1 MCEVVNAARGR
12 AGVAV
17 VAVVLALAGA
27 REVGAAGTL
36 GAVQIAPSVPQP
48 GQSVTLTVTG
58 QGSCTV
64 LVNFGDGTAKTL
76 KAGFPLAI
84 THAYALAGSYPLTV
98 AGGTPAKSTWPPAC
112 SGGPL
117 NRLVKVQTAPP
128 PPPTATPTK
137 TAPPQPTAT
146 PTAAPG
152 PGSPGGASRFDRV
165 VAPAPALAGALSTPT
180 PGPSRRL
187 GAAASAPPALS
198 LAAAGLGLTP
208 DRLDFPPLWNG
219 HKATKTVALH
229 ALADGLVVAG
239 LPDGS
244 FRIGEM
250 RVMGAGYQPV
260 SKTLLL
266 RNVAARV
273 TVAPWQIPSKAGDE
287 VQVDVVFEPKFDLFS
302 NTAGPKSATLTLKG
316 PGQRGGWSVDVPV
329 RGDFNGLQIGV
340 TVLLKDRELYAF
352 TGDARATATVRL
364 VGLDSPASGTLRAGK
379 MPPGVSAASV
389 QVSVPAGQTVEVS
402 VPLSLTW
409 GGGGLPADG
418 QPEDFELVFDYGGRS
433 ATAGG
438 SISPLP
444 MSVLG
449 TTDPTYRTDCG
460 VGKMWVQFSATVASD
475 RSGMNVWISSE
486 AFNKDLVNSRYV
498 YVEVDAGSLPVQF
511 ASLDVPNQPNPF
523 GSDQIA
529 DWKNTY
535 FASFSSSGN
544 LDAYVNLVRGNAR
557 IGCGLADG
565 IIAMPP
571 PYVMPWQA
579 QGAVNISGGM
589 QWGPVKFQ

>member
-1 MCEVVNAARGR
+1 MSDVVSATRGR
-12 AGVAV
+12 AGAAV
-17 VAVVLALAGA
+17 VAVVLAVAGG
-27 REVGAAGTL
+27 REVGAAGAL
-36 GAVQIAPSVPQP
+36 GAVQIAPGVPHP

-58 QGSCTV
+58 HGSCTA
-64 LVNFGDGTAKTL
+64 LVNFGDGTVKTL

-84 THAYALAGSYPLTV
+84 THAYAVSGSYLLTV
-98 AGGTPAKSTWPPAC
+98 KGVTPAKPKWPPAC

-117 NRLVKVQTAPP
+117 NRLVKVQPAPSP
-128 PPPTATPTK
+128 TPTATATK

-146 PTAAPG
+146 HTAGPG
-152 PGSPGGASRFDRV
+152 PGSPGGASRFGRE

-180 PGPSRRL
+180 PGPSRGI
-187 GAAASAPPALS
+187 GAAAIARPALS
-198 LAAAGLGLTP
+198 LAVAGLGLIP
-208 DRLDFPPLWNG
+208 DRLDFPALWNG
-219 HKATKTVALH
+219 HKATKTVSLH
-229 ALADGLVVAG
+229 ALADGPVVAG

-266 RNVAARV
+266 RNVAERV
-273 TVAPWQIPSKAGDE
+273 TAPPWQIPSKAGDE

-316 PGQRGGWSVDVPV
+316 PGQRGGWSADVPV

-340 TVLLKDRELYAF
+340 TALLKDRELIAF

-364 VGLDSPASGTLRAGK
+364 VGLDTPASGTLRGGK
-379 MPPGVSAASV
+379 MPPGVSAPSLPA
-389 QVSVPAGQTVEVS
+389 SVPAGQTVEVS

-409 GGGGLPADG
+409 GAGGLPTDG
-418 QPEDFELVFDYGGRS
+418 QPKDFELVFDYGGRS

-444 MSVLG
+444 MSVTG
-449 TTDPTYRTDCG
+449 MTDPTFRTDCG
-460 VGKMWVQFSATVASD
+460 VGKLWAQFSATVVPD

-486 AFNKDLVNSRYV
+486 GFNKDLVNGRNV
-498 YVEVDAGSLPVQF
+498 YVEVDAGSLPVTF
-511 ASLDVPNQPNPF
+511 ASFNVPNQPNPF
-523 GSDQIA
+523 GPDQIG

-535 FASFSSSGN
+535 SASFSSSGT
-544 LDAYVNLVRGNAR
+544 LDMFVNLVRGNAK
-557 IGCGLADG
+557 IGCGLSDG
-565 IIAMPP
+565 LIAMPP
-571 PYVMPWQA
+571 PWVMPWQA
-579 QGAVNISGGM
+579 QGALTISGGM
-589 QWGPVKFQ
+589 HWGPVKFQ